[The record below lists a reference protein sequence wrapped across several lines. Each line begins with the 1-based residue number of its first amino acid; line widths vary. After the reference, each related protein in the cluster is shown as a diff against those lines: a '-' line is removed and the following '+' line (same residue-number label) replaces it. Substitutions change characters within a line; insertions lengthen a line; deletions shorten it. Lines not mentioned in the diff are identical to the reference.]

1 MSTQQAEQ
9 NVRLARLMIEAFNT
23 GDVSKV
29 GEFVGPEYFNHE
41 SQADPRRANLRG
53 PEEVIDT
60 IKNMRS
66 AFADLHYEEQ
76 EIIASNDKVVSI
88 AQVSGKH
95 AGSFFGIDP
104 TGRSFSYAAVHI
116 FRIANGKIV
125 EHRAVRDD
133 LRFMFQL
140 GVIEPAK
147 KYKSIFEAWKNAVKD
162 SVT

>member
-1 MSTQQAEQ
+1 MSTQQAEE
-9 NVRLARLMIEAFNT
+9 NVRMVRRMIQVFNT

-29 GEFVGPEYFNHE
+29 NEFVGPEYFNHE
-41 SQADPRRANLRG
+41 SQADPRRAKMRG

-60 IKNMRS
+60 IRNLRS
-66 AFADLHYEEQ
+66 AFADLRYEEQ
-76 EIIASNDKVVSI
+76 DIIASNDKVISI

-95 AGSFFGIDP
+95 VGNFFGIEP
-104 TGRSFSYAAVHI
+104 TGRSFSYLAVHI

-140 GVIEPAK
+140 GVIEPAE
-147 KYKSIFEAWKNAVKD
+147 KYEPIFQAWKAATKD